1 VGKSYKLI
9 IFGRLLLMNFAE
21 IQNRLRAFAE
31 ERDWGQFHTPKN
43 LAMAISGEA
52 GELIEHFQ
60 WLTQTESESLSA
72 TVKHEVALEMADI
85 MLYVLRLCDVLQVNP
100 EEAIEQK
107 LIINEQKYP
116 VSLSK
121 GNAKKYNRRND

>member
-31 ERDWGQFHTPKN
+31 ERDWEQFHTPKN

>member
-1 VGKSYKLI
+1 
-9 IFGRLLLMNFAE
+9 MNFAE